1 MARPKKHPDELKQMI
16 AISLTK
22 REIKDLDANIDCI
35 RQTLLD
41 RYELSEE
48 QIKTVN
54 AGFNRS
60 AVIREFIGLMTSN
73 AAENLLLGSM
83 MAALDSFGFQ
93 KKDNDTRSVL

>member
-22 REIKDLDANIDCI
+22 GEIKCLDENIDCI
-35 RQTLLD
+35 RKSLLD
-41 RYELSEE
+41 SYELSEE

-60 AVIREFIGLMTSN
+60 AIIREFIGLMTSK

-83 MAALDSFGFQ
+83 MAAFDSFGFQ
-93 KKDNDTRSVL
+93 KKR